1 MTTENSSLAPTN
13 NVPPVPAVEA
23 PKKPKSA
30 ALAVQ
35 AWMDQPRMKDAL
47 SNALSGYMTVETFAA
62 QCYIAAQN
70 PDLAACS
77 AESLF
82 KAFLECAQMGLLPG
96 THYRHVAMVPRKGV
110 ITVSPQWQGYKFLM
124 ERQDGIKSVMP
135 VLVHTSDEFDVIEA
149 DNTTKVV
156 HRFKPLAK
164 GRTFKHPDDAKDGAT
179 GLEGGYLKVEHT
191 DGTIRYHFVT
201 ADKIDRNRRCAE
213 TQAIWRK
220 WFEEMCM
227 KTVIRDA
234 WAKRV
239 VSIDP
244 ALAARVGHAD
254 EAENLALGNDP
265 ARVAKMLASGGADD
279 VPDMSRLPTGREAL
293 GLGGGDRVP
302 DAVQAVVATPVAT
315 PAAD

>member
-1 MTTENSSLAPTN
+1 MTTENNSLAPTN

-47 SNALSGYMTVETFAA
+47 SNALSGYMSVEAFAA

-96 THYRHVAMVPRKGV
+96 THHRHVAMVPRKGV
-110 ITVSPQWQGYKFLM
+110 ITVTPQWQGFKFLM
-124 ERQDGIKSVMP
+124 ERQEGIKRVKP
-135 VLVHTSDEFDVIEA
+135 VLVHVKDTFEIINGAVHHVYDPFDDA
-149 DNTTKVV
+149 R
-156 HRFKPLAK
+156 RFE
-164 GRTFKHPDDAKDGAT
+164 HPDDARAAKRES
-179 GLEGGYLKVEHT
+179 GLRGGYLEILHTTGEVE
-191 DGTIRYHFVT
+191 YHFVS

-213 TQAIWRK
+213 TQMIWKK
-220 WFEEMCM
+220 WFEEMSM
-227 KTVIRDA
+227 KTVLRDA

-265 ARVAKMLASGGADD
+265 ARVAKMLASGGDD
-279 VPDMSRLPTGREAL
+279 VPDMSRLPTGRDAL
-293 GLGGGDRVP
+293 GLGGGERAP